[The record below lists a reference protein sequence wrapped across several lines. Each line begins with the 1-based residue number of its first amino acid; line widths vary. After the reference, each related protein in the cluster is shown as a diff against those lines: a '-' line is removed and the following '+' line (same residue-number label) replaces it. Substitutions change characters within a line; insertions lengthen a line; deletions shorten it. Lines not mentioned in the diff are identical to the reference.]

1 MGEITSCGLTDLGI
15 MGLIIGSVIVSIS
28 YSLFK
33 KGKAVI
39 ENEFHTFGA
48 KEIDWQEEKWVR

>member
-15 MGLIIGSVIVSIS
+15 IGVIIGSVIVSIS

-33 KGKAVI
+33 KGKPVF
-39 ENEFHTFGA
+39 E
-48 KEIDWQEEKWVR
+48 KELTA

>member
-15 MGLIIGSVIVSIS
+15 MGLIIGSVIASIS

-33 KGKAVI
+33 KDKPTI
-39 ENEFHTFGA
+39 E
-48 KEIDWQEEKWVR
+48 KELTA

>member
-15 MGLIIGSVIVSIS
+15 MGLIIGSVIAFIG

-33 KGKAVI
+33 KGKPVI
-39 ENEFHTFGA
+39 E
-48 KEIDWQEEKWVR
+48 KELAA